1 MWRTARCRRSANGR
15 ETLQPVEIEEEQST
29 LHVSATGIFRSQS
42 LHRFCSTEGKRM
54 RDLHELTNSTPSYAP
69 FGLKDMPSG
78 THPWVDANEAP
89 QLARILDAVPQLV
102 WTASV
107 DGRLL
112 YCNSEVRRRLGPCE
126 GLAVEHIIPMKL
138 VAPGD
143 RGRWLGTWR
152 RALEYGQSYEMEY
165 TALTQQDSRARWY
178 LERGTRIDADGAS
191 DRWFVTATRIDEQKR
206 REEELV
212 GMLLRKERFLVTL
225 LHELRNPLAP
235 IANATELLEKHSA
248 DPGAVIS
255 ARGVIGRQLQQLT
268 RLVDDLLDVSRI
280 ARGGVTLHRAPTDLR
295 EIIAVAIETA
305 QPLIEE
311 RRHRLAAGTPAEA
324 VMVNGDRARLCQV
337 FSNLLINAAK
347 YTNPGGRIDVALE
360 TRLGVAIGRIRDNG
374 IGIAPDQL
382 PRIFDLFSQGP
393 PAGATAPGGLGVGLA
408 VARQLVQL
416 HAGSISAHSDGTG
429 CGSEFVVRLPALIE
443 SSE

>member
-1 MWRTARCRRSANGR
+1 M
-15 ETLQPVEIEEEQST
+15 
-29 LHVSATGIFRSQS
+29 
-42 LHRFCSTEGKRM
+42 
-54 RDLHELTNSTPSYAP
+54 HELTNSTPSYAP

-374 IGIAPDQL
+374 IGLRPTSCRASSTCS
-382 PRIFDLFSQGP
+382 RKVRP
-393 PAGATAPGGLGVGLA
+393 PAPPHRGAWAWDSQSPASWCSSTPVRFPHTATAPAAAASSSCAYRPSSSRANSARQGYVRSSKDAANSQRQAEIAFLQTFGRVVVVALEHVEA
-408 VARQLVQL
+408 QVHVARDI
-416 HAGSISAHSDGTG
+416 A
-429 CGSEFVVRLPALIE
+429 
-443 SSE
+443 

>member
-1 MWRTARCRRSANGR
+1 M
-15 ETLQPVEIEEEQST
+15 
-29 LHVSATGIFRSQS
+29 H
-42 LHRFCSTEGKRM
+42 
-54 RDLHELTNSTPSYAP
+54 DLHPLTHPTPPQAR
-69 FGLKDMPSG
+69 FGLKEMPSG

-112 YCNSEVRRRLGPCE
+112 YCNSEVRRCLGPCE

-138 VAPGD
+138 VAPAE
-143 RGRWLGTWR
+143 RVRWLGTWR

-165 TALTQQDSRARWY
+165 AALTQQNAGPRWY

-235 IANATELLEKHSA
+235 IANATELLAKHSA

-295 EIIAVAIETA
+295 EIVAVAIETA
-305 QPLIEE
+305 QPLIAE
-311 RRHRLAAGTPAEA
+311 RRHRLATGTPSEA
-324 VMVNGDRARLCQV
+324 VLVNGDRARLCQV

-347 YTNPGGRIDVALE
+347 YTNPGGRIEVSLE
-360 TRLGVAIGRIRDNG
+360 ARPGVAIGRVRDNG
-374 IGIAPDQL
+374 IGIAADQL
-382 PRIFDLFSQGP
+382 PRIFDLFSQGA
-393 PAGATAPGGLGVGLA
+393 PASNAAAGGLGVGLA

-416 HAGSISAHSDGTG
+416 HAGSISAHSGGTG
-429 CGSEFVVRLPALIE
+429 CGSEFIVRLPAYIE